1 MAFSKL
7 VNPKKKKRVHAVK
20 ESPFPVPIAT
30 EQYENTWFYYTG
42 YLHGNHIEIKHSG
55 DIDRLYK
62 MGFFGK
68 GTLSRSKPEFNQ
80 RFKTVAIPNGKG
92 ETINARIMSRRSYVH
107 RLNWCLEQ
115 IEGTS
120 PHHLEYDSSEEF
132 KEDPDSE
139 ISKDGNS
146 ESKLSVTEDKENTS
160 NPSIDDGS
168 KLFHSQTK
176 PFSAMPKDLWAEPAS
191 QWETSNTGSKEDLW
205 EEDAEFWGDETLSAT
220 IPGIN
225 KTQNVEIHKSGDIWN
240 DDSKKNSEFIDVT
253 EVKDTD
259 SSKRTNILPQVEK
272 SQNSQKESNLEH
284 ENHGDIYNLAKET
297 NFDQRDAISF
307 DNSEIEMDVEIDSK
321 QSDFQISQ
329 TNMLDNVI
337 EFKTE
342 KSKLSDTE
350 SSDSDLD
357 SLYKSDDTE
366 GDLFIVD
373 DSDSEAEVCKRRKIS
388 RKKKK
393 WRPVLKK
400 DPFFVKENL
409 HLSFEEAFFLSYGL
423 GCLVVKDD
431 TERTPDL
438 TEMWQTF
445 SSKQQTFIPNYIAYH
460 YYRSK
465 GWVPKTGLKFG
476 SDFIIYKEGPAFYHG
491 SYSVIVK
498 MVLED
503 SLEEDPKYHTR
514 DLTWTNLA
522 GLNRLTEQVA
532 KEVLICHV
540 IRPNSLTEEDLLS
553 PKCIPQF
560 KVKEM
565 VLSRWVSS
573 QEREK
578 HSEEIP

>member
-42 YLHGNHIEIKHSG
+42 YLHDNHIEIKHSG

-80 RFKTVAIPNGKG
+80 RFKTVAIPNRKG
-92 ETINARIMSRRSYVH
+92 ETINVRIMSRRSYVH

-146 ESKLSVTEDKENTS
+146 ETKLSVTKDKENTS
-160 NPSIDDGS
+160 NPNINDGS

-176 PFSAMPKDLWAEPAS
+176 SFSTIPTDLWAEPAS

-205 EEDAEFWGDETLSAT
+205 EEDAEFWGNETSSAS
-220 IPGIN
+220 ISEIK
-225 KTQNVEIHKSGDIWN
+225 KTQNIEIDKSDNIWN
-240 DDSKKNSEFIDVT
+240 DDSKKKSELLEVT
-253 EVKDTD
+253 EVMDTD
-259 SSKRTNILPQVEK
+259 SSNRKNILSQVEK
-272 SQNSQKESNLEH
+272 LQNIEKEFNSGQDD
-284 ENHGDIYNLAKET
+284 HGDVTNLAKEA
-297 NFDQRDAISF
+297 NFDQRDDISF

-329 TNMLDNVI
+329 TNMLGNVI

-342 KSKLSDTE
+342 KSKQLDTG

-357 SLYKSDDTE
+357 SLCKSDDTE
-366 GDLFIVD
+366 GELFIVD
-373 DSDSEAEVCKRRKIS
+373 DSDSEAEVCKRKKLS

-431 TERTPDL
+431 KEKNSRFNRDVAD
-438 TEMWQTF
+438 F
-445 SSKQQTFIPNYIAYH
+445 QQ
-460 YYRSK
+460 
-465 GWVPKTGLKFG
+465 
-476 SDFIIYKEGPAFYHG
+476 
-491 SYSVIVK
+491 
-498 MVLED
+498 
-503 SLEEDPKYHTR
+503 
-514 DLTWTNLA
+514 
-522 GLNRLTEQVA
+522 
-532 KEVLICHV
+532 
-540 IRPNSLTEEDLLS
+540 
-553 PKCIPQF
+553 
-560 KVKEM
+560 
-565 VLSRWVSS
+565 
-573 QEREK
+573 
-578 HSEEIP
+578 

>member
-7 VNPKKKKRVHAVK
+7 VNPKKKKRVHAAK

-42 YLHGNHIEIKHSG
+42 YLHDNHIEIKHSG

-80 RFKTVAIPNGKG
+80 RFKTLAIPNKKG
-92 ETINARIMSRRSYVH
+92 ETIIARIMSRRSYVH
-107 RLNWCLEQ
+107 RLNWYLEQ
-115 IEGTS
+115 IKGTS
-120 PHHLEYDSSEEF
+120 GCNTEYDSSEEL
-132 KEDPDSE
+132 KEDSDTE
-139 ISKDGNS
+139 ISKD
-146 ESKLSVTEDKENTS
+146 VTKDEENTS
-160 NPSIDDGS
+160 NPNIDDGN

-176 PFSAMPKDLWAEPAS
+176 PLKAMPTDLWAEPVS

-205 EEDAEFWGDETLSAT
+205 EEDADFWGDESSSASVS
-220 IPGIN
+220 GIN
-225 KTQNVEIHKSGDIWN
+225 KTQNIAMYKSEDIWN
-240 DDSKKNSEFIDVT
+240 DDSKKKSELLEVT
-253 EVKDTD
+253 EVMDND
-259 SSKRTNILPQVEK
+259 SSKRKNVI
-272 SQNSQKESNLEH
+272 SQLDKYSEKESISGH
-284 ENHGDIYNLAKET
+284 ENHGDVNKLTKET
-297 NFDQRDAISF
+297 QFNQREAISI
-307 DNSEIEMDVEIDSK
+307 DNPEMKMSVETDSK
-321 QSDFQISQ
+321 QNDFQSSQ
-329 TNMLDNVI
+329 TNMLDNVLPL
-337 EFKTE
+337 KTE
-342 KSKLSDTE
+342 KSKLLNTE
-350 SSDSDLD
+350 STDSDFD
-357 SLYKSDDTE
+357 SLCKSDDTE
-366 GDLFIVD
+366 GELFIVD
-373 DSDSEAEVCKRRKIS
+373 DSDSEAEVWKRRKLS

-431 TERTPDL
+431 NERTPDL
-438 TEMWQTF
+438 TEMWETF

-498 MVLED
+498 MVWED
-503 SLEEDPKYHTR
+503 SLEEVPQYHTR

-522 GLNRLTEQVA
+522 GLNRLTEQVS

-560 KVKEM
+560 KVKE
-565 VLSRWVSS
+565 VVISRWVSS

-578 HSEEIP
+578 HTEEIP